1 MAAGR
6 LALDKGHSGTLAA
19 QDGEASGPWLDSMP
33 PTARPK
39 IPLCVCACSV
49 LSNSLRDCATRH
61 DAPLRE
67 APGMEWP
74 IFDTNVSEEELT
86 SKNLGAPAGPQN
98 IERKI
103 LLLDSVEQRPHF
115 C

>member
-1 MAAGR
+1 M
-6 LALDKGHSGTLAA
+6 
-19 QDGEASGPWLDSMP
+19 
-33 PTARPK
+33 
-39 IPLCVCACSV
+39 
-49 LSNSLRDCATRH
+49 
-61 DAPLRE
+61 PLRE